1 LTTGAYQCIIATF
14 YQEVCHTTRLDFKEK
29 GTAIGG
35 AWEGGTMGPDVYDL
49 EFSDTAL
56 TTYILLRQAWLA
68 VNRVVEARLAKMGL
82 TPENFLVLWT
92 CRDYP
97 SPLIPAEIARIA
109 HRENQTIAG
118 LLNRMERE
126 GLVLRVPKRKGHPF
140 TEVKITAKG
149 EKLLDTA
156 LPVFKSIVSDLISD
170 MPTQKQKECQVWH
183 RELRDKALDKLHL
196 VAGPPSEGVTGKP
209 IDLKW

>member
-1 LTTGAYQCIIATF
+1 
-14 YQEVCHTTRLDFKEK
+14 
-29 GTAIGG
+29 
-35 AWEGGTMGPDVYDL
+35 MGPDVYDL
-49 EFSDTAL
+49 EFTDQAL
-56 TTYILLRQAWLA
+56 TTYILVRQSWLA
-68 VNRVVEARLAKMGL
+68 INRYAEAKLAKVGV
-82 TPENFLVLWT
+82 TPEKFLVLWT

-97 SPLIPAEIARIA
+97 GPLIPAEIARIS

-126 GLVLRVPKRKGHPF
+126 GLVQRIPKRKGHPF

-149 EKLLDTA
+149 TKLLDAA
-156 LPVFKSIVSDLISD
+156 LPVFKSVVSDLISD
-170 MPTQKQKECQVWH
+170 MPGQKQRECQQWH

-196 VAGPPSEGVTGKP
+196 VAESPTETVIRKP

>member
-1 LTTGAYQCIIATF
+1 
-14 YQEVCHTTRLDFKEK
+14 
-29 GTAIGG
+29 
-35 AWEGGTMGPDVYDL
+35 MPDVYDL
-49 EFSDTAL
+49 EFADQAL
-56 TTYILLRQAWLA
+56 TTYILIRQAWLA
-68 VNRVVEARLAKMGL
+68 INRCAEARLAKVGV
-82 TPENFLVLWT
+82 TPETFLVLWT

-97 SPLIPAEIARIA
+97 APLIPAEIARIS

-149 EKLLDTA
+149 NKRLDAA
-156 LPVFKSIVSDLISD
+156 LPVFKSTVSDLLGNL
-170 MPTQKQKECQVWH
+170 PLQKQKECQAWH

-196 VAGPPSEGVTGKP
+196 VAGSPVESVIGRP
-209 IDLKW
+209 INLKW